1 VRAESFPV
9 FLLKVT
15 QSVPDIFDTPVT
27 CILQRTA
34 PEWGKTSSKNNA
46 SIKQVSISDYL
57 FVQARHR
64 FIKQWQ
70 HQAINHI
77 VVYLAKLIRGGFRL
91 N

>member
-1 VRAESFPV
+1 VWVKSLPV
-9 FLLKVT
+9 FLLKVG
-15 QSVPDIFDTPVT
+15 QSTPDILDAPVT
-27 CILQRTA
+27 RILQRTA

-57 FVQARHR
+57 FVQASDR

-77 VVYLAKLIRGGFRL
+77 VVNLAKLIR
-91 N
+91 